1 MLYLTVWVF
10 LGFCFYSSFWFFET
24 DFFCVT
30 LVILNL
36 ALYTN
41 LTLVSQVMCT
51 ITARLLCFSWLA
63 CYDLGVLISIVQA
76 LCRAFPCCNLFGVF
90 LIIPAEIST
99 YMSTSKA
106 GKHYFHSAGS
116 TVHFLAMIIWL
127 GAFPMI
133 LCPDISLHFS
143 PTSTFKVFGRKSLY
157 A

>member
-24 DFFCVT
+24 DFF
-30 LVILNL
+30 
-36 ALYTN
+36 
-41 LTLVSQVMCT
+41 
-51 ITARLLCFSWLA
+51 LCNPGYPQPSSI
-63 CYDLGVLISIVQA
+63 YQSDLGLPSDVHYHCPALVLFLTGLLWPGSFNKYCSGTLQSI
-76 LCRAFPCCNLFGVF
+76 PCCNLFGVF

-133 LCPDISLHFS
+133 LCPDVSLHFS